1 MADHVPGS
9 GGRAYLKAVTA
20 VLEELAEG
28 GGELADVGA
37 RIGASVADGGVVH
50 VFGSGH
56 SRLAA
61 EEVAVRAGTLSS
73 VTSVW
78 PERGLDRLERTPG
91 LGASVLSASDLRA
104 GEVLLV
110 VSQSGINP
118 LPIDVAR
125 AAGERG
131 AQVVGVG
138 SAPHSR
144 AVASRHPDGV
154 RLLDVVDVF
163 LDTRMPAGDALVELD
178 GLDGRCGPA
187 STFAAAALLHAAL
200 VEAVAWMLAH
210 GYEPP
215 VRVSRNLPEGDRR
228 NLEFIERYAARI
240 PDVRYGA

>member
-1 MADHVPGS
+1 MASLVPGS
-9 GGRAYLKAVTA
+9 AGRSYLKAVGAILDQLA
-20 VLEELAEG
+20 VAAD
-28 GGELADVGA
+28 ELADVGA

-78 PERGLDRLERTPG
+78 PDRGLDRLERVPG
-91 LGASVLSASDLRA
+91 LGASALSASDLRA
-104 GEVLLV
+104 GEVLVV

-118 LPIDVAR
+118 LPIDVAIAARER
-125 AAGERG
+125 A
-131 AQVVGVG
+131 AQVVGLG
-138 SAPHSR
+138 SATHSR
-144 AVASRHPDGV
+144 SVASRHPDGH

-163 LDTRMPAGDALVELD
+163 LDTRVPAGDALVELE
-178 GLDGRCGPA
+178 GLAGRCGPA

-210 GYEPP
+210 GHEPP